1 MNVLLRFP
9 WGPRRRPENAENR
22 STGIALGTV
31 NAASSVM
38 QDRSYQRLETNLF
51 WTCGVLLPYMNY
63 ILLRVLLFQ
72 LREFPIEPMKEK
84 NLVYLFTQEKESVV
98 TQGVNNRLV
107 EGTSLYGKEME
118 WGFLVETKRVK
129 PLGP

>member
-1 MNVLLRFP
+1 M
-9 WGPRRRPENAENR
+9 
-22 STGIALGTV
+22 
-31 NAASSVM
+31 
-38 QDRSYQRLETNLF
+38 ETNLF